1 MYPDPRRILE
11 EAAQQRAAV
20 EILPR
25 SGGLVQGRVV
35 RIEKGGVVVTAPAR
49 RFLGGEDVRV
59 WLATGNQ
66 AWTFEASVIRA
77 GVPVP
82 DRSQDGVLLG
92 FIDRFAEGGAG
103 ARSGGRTIELVPPSG
118 PPISLLLE
126 PARVVHLAVDG
137 ITFTLPSSSKLFW
150 VEQGKVAIRLGM
162 MGAEPVVVAGRI
174 RTLAPEE
181 GYLLYDLVFEK
192 VEDPVAH
199 RVLIEGLNRTLD

>member
-1 MYPDPRRILE
+1 MYPDPRRVLE

-25 SGGLVQGRVV
+25 GGGLVQGRVV
-35 RIEKGGVVVTAPAR
+35 RIERGGVVVTAPAR

-59 WLATGNQ
+59 WLATARQ
-66 AWTFEASVIRA
+66 SWTFEASVIRA

-82 DRSQDGVLLG
+82 DRSQDGILLG
-92 FIDRFAEGGAG
+92 FIDRFAEGGLG
-103 ARSGGRTIELVPPSG
+103 GRSGGRTIELVPPSG
-118 PPISLLLE
+118 QPISLISE

-137 ITFTLPSSSKLFW
+137 ITFTLPSSSKLIW
-150 VEQGKVAIRLGM
+150 VEQGTVAIRLGIM
-162 MGAEPVVVAGRI
+162 NESPVVVAGRI

-192 VEDPVAH
+192 VEDPAAH
-199 RVLIEGLNRTLD
+199 RALIEGLNKTLE